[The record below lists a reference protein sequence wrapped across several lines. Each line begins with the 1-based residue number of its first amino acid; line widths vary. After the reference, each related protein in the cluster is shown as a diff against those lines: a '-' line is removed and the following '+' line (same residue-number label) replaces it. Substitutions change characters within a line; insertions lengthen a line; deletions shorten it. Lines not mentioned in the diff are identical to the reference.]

1 MYVVAYIII
10 VASHFAITSSDTI
23 EVAES
28 CITAEPHGEALL
40 QVSKSSIKSQHDVVN
55 KVNLGGA
62 AKVHFK
68 ILGLYNTGTHFLRE
82 LILRNLGNLSSV
94 ALPNQ
99 CELGNFSIDSK
110 TVVRCAASRCGF
122 WKHSSLRLL
131 RQHYSYLR
139 LLSTGS
145 ENSLEECGLDNVIG
159 LAMVR
164 NPISWIDSVHRRPW
178 DLRACV
184 NRSGW
189 INSSCTF
196 PPITPDASLR
206 GVTFSSIPEIWNN
219 WTADYESLASFGFKR
234 SLVITYEDLVTDT
247 ERVLTQIAVLANL
260 SLPKSV
266 NLVDDGVALLHT
278 DLGTNDRRAAAAN
291 NFSKINDR
299 EHATTDIE
307 KKSYLSKFSMQELG
321 VMCARLNI
329 SSMQRFGYKDC
340 DALATSDSS
349 HGKVEA
355 PKNSVS
361 TCSVC

>member
-1 MYVVAYIII
+1 MYVAAYIII

-55 KVNLGGA
+55 KVSLGGA

-68 ILGLYNTGTHFLRE
+68 IMGLYNTGTHFLRE
-82 LILRNLGNLSSV
+82 LIQRN
-94 ALPNQ
+94 
-99 CELGNFSIDSK
+99 LGNFSIVAPPGQCDDST
-110 TVVRCAASRCGF
+110 TVVRCVASTGCGF
-122 WKHSSLRLL
+122 WKHSHLRLL
-131 RQHYSYLR
+131 WQNYSYWR
-139 LLSTGS
+139 LLTTGS
-145 ENSLEECGLDNVIG
+145 GNSLEECGRDNVIG

-164 NPISWIDSVHRRPW
+164 NPISWIASVHRRPW
-178 DLRACV
+178 DLRQCV

-189 INSSCTF
+189 INSSCTY
-196 PPITPDASLR
+196 PPTTPDASLR

-299 EHATTDIE
+299 ENATKDIE

-349 HGKVEA
+349 HGNVEA